1 MRNSLPFVPH
11 LVAVDLPGGPEFV
24 DTLRREWDAGN
35 AVMPIDR
42 RLPPAA
48 RRRLVD
54 ALEPDRLVDA
64 HGMHQ
69 LDGRGVDEGDAL
81 VVATSGS
88 TGTPKGVVLTHAAVA
103 ASAWATSKHLG
114 MNRHDTWLACLPLA
128 HVGGLSVVTRALI
141 TETQLVV
148 HDGFDAAAVEQ
159 AARDGATAVSLV
171 ATAMRR
177 IDPSLFRV
185 VLLGGARPPAGRPAH
200 AVTTYGMTETGSG
213 VVYDGRPLADVDV
226 RIEPDGE
233 ILLRCPMLLR
243 CYRDGTTPLDR
254 DGWLHTGDLGHWLPD
269 GRLHVEGRRGDLIIT
284 GGENVWPDA
293 VEAALA
299 QHPGVAEAAV
309 AGADDPEWGHRVV
322 AWVVPNDPHDPPTL
336 PQLRDTVA
344 AQLPAFCAPKE
355 LHLVNDLPR
364 TALGKVQRH
373 VLQASRGGM
382 GTAH

>member
-1 MRNSLPFVPH
+1 MPH
-11 LVAVDLPGGPEFV
+11 LVAVDLPGGPAFV

-35 AVMPIDR
+35 AVLPIDR
-42 RLPPAA
+42 RLPLTARAA
-48 RRRLVD
+48 LLD
-54 ALEPDRLVDA
+54 AMAPDRLVDE
-64 HGMHQ
+64 HGVHH

-88 TGTPKGVVLTHAAVA
+88 TGTPKGVVLTHGAVA

-114 MNRHDTWLACLPLA
+114 INRHDTWLACLPLA
-128 HVGGLSVVTRALI
+128 HVGGLSVVTRAII
-141 TETQLVV
+141 TDTHLVV
-148 HDGFDAAAVEQ
+148 HDGFDASAAQQ

-177 IDPSLFRV
+177 IDPNLFRIIV
-185 VLLGGARPPAGRPAH
+185 LGGARPPADRPAH

-226 RIEPDGE
+226 RIEADGE

-284 GGENVWPDA
+284 GGENVWPEA

-299 QHPGVAEAAV
+299 VHDGVDEVAV
-309 AGADDPEWGHRVV
+309 AGVDDPEWGQRVV
-322 AWVVPNDPHDPPTL
+322 AWVVPADPTRPPDL
-336 PQLRDTVA
+336 QQLRDVVA
-344 AQLPAFCAPKE
+344 DRMPAFCAPKE
-355 LHLVNDLPR
+355 LHLVSALPR

-373 VLQASRGGM
+373 LLRASREHTGD
-382 GTAH
+382 AH

>member
-1 MRNSLPFVPH
+1 VPH
-11 LVAVDLPGGPEFV
+11 LVAVDLPGGSAFV

-35 AVMPIDR
+35 AVLPVDR

-48 RRRLVD
+48 RARLMD
-54 ALEPDRLVDA
+54 AMAPDRLVDE
-64 HGMHQ
+64 HGTHH
-69 LDGRGVDEGDAL
+69 LSGRGVDEGDAL

-114 MNRHDTWLACLPLA
+114 INRHDTWLACLPLA
-128 HVGGLSVVTRALI
+128 HVGGLSVVTRAI
-141 TETQLVV
+141 VTETHLVV
-148 HDGFDAAAVEQ
+148 HDGFEAASAEQ

-171 ATAMRR
+171 ATALRR
-177 IDPSLFRV
+177 IDPNLFRV
-185 VLLGGARPPAGRPAH
+185 ILLGGARPPADRPAH

-254 DGWLHTGDLGHWLPD
+254 DGWLHTGDLGQWLPD

-293 VEAALA
+293 VEAAL
-299 QHPGVAEAAV
+299 QRDPGVAEVAV
-309 AGADDPEWGHRVV
+309 AGADDPEWGQRVV
-322 AWVVPNDPHDPPTL
+322 AWVVPADAGAPPTL
-336 PQLRDTVA
+336 QQLRATVA
-344 AQLPAFCAPKE
+344 AHLPAFCAPKE
-355 LHLVNDLPR
+355 LHLVNALPR

-373 VLQASRGGM
+373 ALQASRDGEGS
-382 GTAH
+382 AH